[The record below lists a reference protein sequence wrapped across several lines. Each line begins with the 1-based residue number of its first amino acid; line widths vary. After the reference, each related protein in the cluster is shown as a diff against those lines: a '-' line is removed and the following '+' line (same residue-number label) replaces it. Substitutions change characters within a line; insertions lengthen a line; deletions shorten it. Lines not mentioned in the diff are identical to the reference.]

1 MGESAPGGRAKG
13 VLPESAT
20 PRGGAGL
27 MLGMATIGF
36 ALTFWAWALLSPLGS
51 TLREQLGL
59 SAFQQALLV
68 AVPVLVG
75 SLGRIPV
82 GALTDRLGA
91 RRMFPTVALL
101 TILPVLYLGHFA
113 HSLTAYLVG
122 GFFLGLGGTTFAIG
136 VPFVNAWFPPERRG
150 LALGTFGAGMGGTA
164 ISAFTTVQLSK
175 VFGPSFPFDLVAAVL
190 LVYAV
195 LAAVLLR
202 DRADRQIAPGSLLQ
216 RLAATLRMAATWQL
230 SFLYAVAFGGFVAFS
245 VYLPTYLTAAY
256 QLDKSDAALRT
267 AGFVVVAVAMR
278 PVGGWLSDRLRPI
291 PVLVA
296 AFSVVAAFASVVA
309 FQPPLLPVATTAFLG
324 MAAALGA
331 GTGAVFALVARM
343 VAPERV
349 GAVTGVVGAAGGLGG
364 FFPPLVMGLVYGTL
378 GGYAVGFV
386 LLAATALVAAL
397 FTATVVAHRATPQP
411 A

>member
-1 MGESAPGGRAKG
+1 M
-13 VLPESAT
+13 LAT
-20 PRGGAGL
+20 
-27 MLGMATIGF
+27 ATIGF

-51 TLREQLGL
+51 TLRERLGL
-59 SAFQQALLV
+59 SAFQQSLLV

-113 HSLTAYLVG
+113 HSLTAYLIG

-136 VPFVNAWFPPERRG
+136 VPFVNAWFPPQRRG

-164 ISAFTTVQLSK
+164 ISAFTTVQLTK
-175 VFGPSFPFDLVAAVL
+175 AFGPAFPFDLVAAF
-190 LVYAV
+190 LVIYAV

-202 DRADRQIAPGSLLQ
+202 DRSDRQVAQGSLLH
-216 RLAATLRMAATWQL
+216 RLASTLRLSATWQL

-256 QLDKSDAALRT
+256 HLDKGDAALRT
-267 AGFVVVAVAMR
+267 AGFVVLAVAMR
-278 PVGGWLSDRLRPI
+278 PVGGLLSDRLRPV

-296 AFSVVAAFASVVA
+296 AFGVVAAFASVVA
-309 FQPPLLPVATTAFLG
+309 FQPPLLPVATAAFLG

-343 VAPERV
+343 VPVERV
-349 GAVTGVVGAAGGLGG
+349 GTVTGVVGAAGGLGG
-364 FFPPLVMGLVYGTL
+364 FFPPLIMGLVYGMT
-378 GGYAVGFV
+378 GGYGVGFV
-386 LLAATALVAAL
+386 LLAVTALAAAL
-397 FTATVVAHRATPQP
+397 FTATLVAHRAAPQP

>member
-1 MGESAPGGRAKG
+1 MLDPWPEVGRRVRAASRRVCMTTTGKSSPGGGAGRAP
-13 VLPESAT
+13 VAPT
-20 PRGGAGL
+20 RGGAGL

-164 ISAFTTVQLSK
+164 IPAFTTV
-175 VFGPSFPFDLVAAVL
+175 
-190 LVYAV
+190 
-195 LAAVLLR
+195 
-202 DRADRQIAPGSLLQ
+202 
-216 RLAATLRMAATWQL
+216 
-230 SFLYAVAFGGFVAFS
+230 
-245 VYLPTYLTAAY
+245 
-256 QLDKSDAALRT
+256 
-267 AGFVVVAVAMR
+267 
-278 PVGGWLSDRLRPI
+278 
-291 PVLVA
+291 
-296 AFSVVAAFASVVA
+296 
-309 FQPPLLPVATTAFLG
+309 
-324 MAAALGA
+324 
-331 GTGAVFALVARM
+331 
-343 VAPERV
+343 
-349 GAVTGVVGAAGGLGG
+349 
-364 FFPPLVMGLVYGTL
+364 
-378 GGYAVGFV
+378 
-386 LLAATALVAAL
+386 
-397 FTATVVAHRATPQP
+397 
-411 A
+411 

>member
-1 MGESAPGGRAKG
+1 
-13 VLPESAT
+13 
-20 PRGGAGL
+20 
-27 MLGMATIGF
+27 MLAMATIGF

-101 TILPVLYLGHFA
+101 TVLPVLYLGHFA

-136 VPFVNAWFPPERRG
+136 IPFVNSWFPPARRG

-164 ISAFTTVQLSK
+164 ISAFTTVQLTK
-175 VFGPSFPFDLVAAVL
+175 AFGANFPFDLVAVVL
-190 LVYAV
+190 VAYAIA
-195 LAAVLLR
+195 AAVLLR
-202 DRADRQIAPGSLLQ
+202 DRADRQIASGSLLQ
-216 RLAATLRMAATWQL
+216 RLAGALRTAATWQL

-256 QLDKSDAALRT
+256 HLDKGDAALRT
-267 AGFVVVAVAMR
+267 AGFVVLAVAMR
-278 PVGGWLSDRLRPI
+278 PVGGWLSDRLEPGSRPRHR
-291 PVLVA
+291 LRRGRGLR
-296 AFSVVAAFASVVA
+296 FRRR
-309 FQPPLLPVATTAFLG
+309 LP
-324 MAAALGA
+324 AAA
-331 GTGAVFALVARM
+331 
-343 VAPERV
+343 
-349 GAVTGVVGAAGGLGG
+349 AAGRDDRLPG
-364 FFPPLVMGLVYGTL
+364 YGRGARFRNGSRVRPGRL
-378 GGYAVGFV
+378 HGARRS
-386 LLAATALVAAL
+386 ASAPS
-397 FTATVVAHRATPQP
+397 RASSARP
-411 A
+411 AGSEGSSRRW